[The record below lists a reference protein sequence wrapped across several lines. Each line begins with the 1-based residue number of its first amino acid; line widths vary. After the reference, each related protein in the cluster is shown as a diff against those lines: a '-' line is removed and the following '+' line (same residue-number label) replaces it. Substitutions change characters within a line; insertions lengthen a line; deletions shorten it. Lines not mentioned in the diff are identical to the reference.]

1 MLQNIIAGVMC
12 KEELTLAGKLRNNKQ
27 LQSINVAD
35 IDIAIQML
43 ETHLDAQDIRPLVSA
58 LETLKSETQND
69 AYQEQVIDAFN
80 DLGTMQGA
88 VLTYAPYLNIFVSD
102 DPFGD

>member
-1 MLQNIIAGVMC
+1 
-12 KEELTLAGKLRNNKQ
+12 LTQKLPDNSK

-35 IDIAIQML
+35 IDLALHML
-43 ETHLDAQDIRPLVSA
+43 NLYLDAEEIRPLLTS
-58 LETLKSETQND
+58 LETLKTEPQNET
-69 AYQEQVIDAFN
+69 YQAEVFNSFN
-80 DLGTMQGA
+80 DVGTLQGA